1 MTEQVDTGRR
11 RTLALYAWIAVP
23 VILLGGVLVAT
34 MFRGGRPDD
43 PTRDKDRNARTEQ
56 ENHLATAR
64 STLARENDLTTC
76 RTVVSHLNNHLRE
89 RPAGTPLDPK
99 FVSDLKA
106 QLLRQEREVRER
118 QLDRKLEKKE
128 EDEIASLV

>member
-43 PTRDKDRNARTEQ
+43 PTKDKDKNGRTE

-64 STLARENDLTTC
+64 STLARENDLTAC
-76 RTVVSHLNNHLRE
+76 RTVVAQLNNHLRE
-89 RPAGTPLDPK
+89 RPAGTTLNPK
-99 FVSDLKA
+99 FVSELKA
-106 QLLRQEREVRER
+106 QLVRHERE
-118 QLDRKLEKKE
+118 
-128 EDEIASLV
+128 I